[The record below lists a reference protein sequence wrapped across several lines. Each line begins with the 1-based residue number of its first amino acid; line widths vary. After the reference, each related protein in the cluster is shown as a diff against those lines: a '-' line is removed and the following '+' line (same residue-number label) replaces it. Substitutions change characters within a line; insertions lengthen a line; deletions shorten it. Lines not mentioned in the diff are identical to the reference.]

1 MAAIQISELHREG
14 DCPLPRRGILRL
26 HGFKLSCGLR
36 LEGGVLAWQSW
47 GPQDAPAVIVLG
59 GISAGRDVS
68 DWWAAQC
75 GPGQALDPRYLRL
88 VSVDWIGGSDAS
100 SGPHNEEDFVPV
112 DSLDQANAILLLLNH
127 LGLAQVDAVIGS
139 SYGGCVGQHLA
150 SLLGRRLARLV
161 VIGAAHRAS
170 PWALALR
177 TLQRAGIESAR
188 TAEDR
193 RGALARARQLA
204 VLGYRTPA
212 ELESRFGETDPSS
225 GILGWLAAHGERF
238 VHRFSPASFLCLSR
252 SLDHHQ
258 CEPETIHATTTVV
271 AIFEDLLV
279 PVSLARDFVR
289 RIGGPA
295 TLVPLSSPYGHDA
308 FIKEEGAIADV
319 IRTGL
324 TSELQT

>member
-1 MAAIQISELHREG
+1 VA
-14 DCPLPRRGILRL
+14 
-26 HGFKLSCGLR
+26 
-36 LEGGVLAWQSW
+36 
-47 GPQDAPAVIVLG
+47 
-59 GISAGRDVS
+59 

-88 VSVDWIGGSDAS
+88 ISVDWIGGSDAS
-100 SGPHNEEDFVPV
+100 SGPRSDEDFVPV

-150 SLLGRRLARLV
+150 RLLGNRLARLV

-204 VLGYRTPA
+204 VLGYRTPC
-212 ELESRFGETDPSS
+212 ELESRFGEADPSS
-225 GILGWLAAHGERF
+225 GVLGWLAAHGDRF
-238 VHRFSPASFLCLSR
+238 VRRFSSASFLCLSR

-258 CEPETIHATTTVV
+258 CEPQAIRASTTVV

-279 PVSLARDFVR
+279 PLALARDFVH
-289 RIGGPA
+289 RIGDHA
-295 TLVPLSSPYGHDA
+295 QLVSLSSPYGHDA
-308 FIKEEGAIADV
+308 FIKEESAIAEI
-319 IRTGL
+319 IRNSL
-324 TSELQT
+324 TPELQA